1 MKNKKSSISGIDS
14 NIIVLICYLGA
25 LLLSWVDEAKYL
37 AWLLPLIVYII
48 ERDSEFVKK
57 HSAQATLLFA
67 FYSFISIILTGLFVI
82 LFPNTNV
89 FSVDLTNFAGSLL
102 LFSTLSMISMLFLVV
117 VSIFSIIAAS
127 KTWNYEDYNIPV
139 IKKFI
144 SRFRKW
150 MDKLMDS
157 NKKEDDNSDV
167 IIEEDSEIIMDVD
180 IEENSDKKEDNK
192 DIKKKNI
199 NKDKKKKEDENN
211 E

>member
-25 LLLSWVDEAKYL
+25 LLLSWVDEARYL

-180 IEENSDKKEDNK
+180 IEENSDKKGDNK

>member
-1 MKNKKSSISGIDS
+1 MKNKKSSISRIDS

-25 LLLSWVDEAKYL
+25 LLLSWVDETKYL

-67 FYSFISIILTGLFVI
+67 FYSFVSIILTGLFMI

-89 FSVDLTNFAGSLL
+89 FSADLTNFAGSLL

-117 VSIFSIIAAS
+117 VCILAIIAVS
-127 KTWNYEDYNIPV
+127 KTWNYEEYNIPV

-150 MDKLMDS
+150 MDKLMES
-157 NKKEDDNSDV
+157 NKKEENNSDV

-180 IEENSDKKEDNK
+180 IEENGDKKD
-192 DIKKKNI
+192 KKNI

>member
-37 AWLLPLIVYII
+37 AWLLPLIIYII

-67 FYSFISIILTGLFVI
+67 FYSFVSIILTGLFMI

-89 FSVDLTNFAGSLL
+89 FSADLTNFAGSLL

-117 VSIFSIIAAS
+117 VCILAIIAVS

-150 MDKLMDS
+150 MDKLMES
-157 NKKEDDNSDV
+157 NKKEENNSDV

-180 IEENSDKKEDNK
+180 IEENGDKKD
-192 DIKKKNI
+192 KKNI

>member
-1 MKNKKSSISGIDS
+1 MKNKKSSISRIDS

-25 LLLSWVDEAKYL
+25 LLLSWVDETKYL

-67 FYSFISIILTGLFVI
+67 FYSFVSIILTGLFMI

-89 FSVDLTNFAGSLL
+89 FSADLTNFAGSLL

-117 VSIFSIIAAS
+117 VCIFAIIAVS
-127 KTWNYEDYNIPV
+127 KTWNYEEYNIPV

-150 MDKLMDS
+150 MDKLMES
-157 NKKEDDNSDV
+157 NKKEENNSDV

-180 IEENSDKKEDNK
+180 IEENGDKKD
-192 DIKKKNI
+192 KKNI